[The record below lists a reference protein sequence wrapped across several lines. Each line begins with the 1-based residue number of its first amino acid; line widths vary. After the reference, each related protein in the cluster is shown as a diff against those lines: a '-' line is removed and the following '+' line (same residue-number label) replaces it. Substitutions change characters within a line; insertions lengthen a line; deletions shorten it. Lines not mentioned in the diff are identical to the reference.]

1 MKQMPW
7 MASLCRRRTNSV
19 NNPEREIISSAA
31 KSRPRA
37 FLLIRPWQR
46 TLYINWYAARLHQLL
61 QGHLKNASLV
71 G

>member
-1 MKQMPW
+1 MYETDAVNGFIMP
-7 MASLCRRRTNSV
+7 RTNSV
-19 NNPEREIISSAA
+19 NNPEREIISAA
-31 KSRPRA
+31 KSRTA

-46 TLYINWYAARLHQLL
+46 AAARLHQLL